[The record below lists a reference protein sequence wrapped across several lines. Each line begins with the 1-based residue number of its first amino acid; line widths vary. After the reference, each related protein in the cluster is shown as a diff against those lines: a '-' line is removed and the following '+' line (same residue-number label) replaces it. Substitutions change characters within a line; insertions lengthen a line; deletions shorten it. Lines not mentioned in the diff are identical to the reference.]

1 LLPLI
6 SIDEQQHSSRK
17 EVPVLAA
24 SARAGPIVLPDKG
37 PDADKEDLLPGVFC
51 FQVNSD
57 SPTIRQK
64 ARYSEKRL
72 KEIKEIR
79 SIGACLRCKQLKKP
93 VCHPVTPTTLA
104 KSNMILQCSKGT
116 PCERCLQIRQSRR
129 RSISLFPWM
138 DCLRTS
144 LIDVSTF
151 RSRESYKALEFSL
164 YCD

>member
-1 LLPLI
+1 
-6 SIDEQQHSSRK
+6 K
-17 EVPVLAA
+17 EDPVLAA
-24 SARAGPIVLPDKG
+24 SARAGPIILPDQG
-37 PDADKEDLLPGVFC
+37 PDADKEVLLPGVFC

-57 SPTIRQK
+57 SPTILQK

-72 KEIKEIR
+72 KEIKEIK

-104 KSNMILQCSKGT
+104 KSNMIFQCSKGT

-129 RSISLFPWM
+129 RSVSLFPWM

-151 RSRESYKALEFSL
+151 RSR
-164 YCD
+164 